1 MEKAKKIFDEY
12 KMIVL
17 MNIIVFIV
25 VYFGIGTLTTLIK
38 PIFWRILFPIS
49 IIIITDVFYILRK
62 IKYEQVLC
70 GYLVLYP
77 LNLIFLKYFE
87 RKDLF
92 GITNYDFLDKCPSF
106 IDALFVVMI
115 IVFIEYLTL
124 LLTRFIINRIR
135 KDIKED
141 KPSEKKDIKEDKI
154 IEKKDNKKDNKKN
167 TKKGKKN
174 ID

>member
-1 MEKAKKIFDEY
+1 MEKAKEIFNEY

-17 MNIIVFIV
+17 MNIIVFVAIF
-25 VYFGIGTLTTLIK
+25 FGVGALTTSIN
-38 PIFWRILFPIS
+38 PIFWRILFVLCP
-49 IIIITDVFYILRK
+49 IIITDIFYIFKK

-77 LNLIFLKYFE
+77 LSLIFIKRFTS
-87 RKDLF
+87 KDLF
-92 GITNYDFLDKCPSF
+92 GITSYELLDKCPAYL
-106 IDALFVVMI
+106 DALFVVMI

-141 KPSEKKDIKEDKI
+141 KPS
-154 IEKKDNKKDNKKN
+154 NKKTN
-167 TKKGKKN
+167 KKGKK
-174 ID
+174 I